1 MGASRIFSYG
11 GKTVW
16 MLITGF
22 VIAAILSVTLLTK
35 TAELRYQRDVNRMV
49 YNDNLG
55 VLNEVKAKLGMTGDS
70 LRLLLAESP
79 AEAANMPYIVVSMAD
94 HHLWYKHGKEIL
106 FEAPV
111 ATGSGKE
118 LVGGGEGQWRFE
130 TPRGRL
136 TVKGKDENPAWVPPD
151 WHYVEQAHKKGLGIV
166 HLDAGEA
173 IPTGDGG
180 VITTRNGE
188 VVRRYGNGSAVSLG
202 GGVEGKEIVVNGN
215 IVVPPYGT
223 TARRYMGVMGT
234 RRLELGDGYGI
245 HGTDHPEPTA
255 RSEPTSRARWCRSPN
270 RRLAPSAR
278 VVRSSSRLRCRHR
291 KSLIRSTCT
300 AIRPRSSTLGFEWGI
315 QRSLRRRSRSR
326 ATKCQHHPRPVFI
339 I

>member
-1 MGASRIFSYG
+1 
-11 GKTVW
+11 

-22 VIAAILSVTLLTK
+22 VIAAILSVMLLTR

-55 VLNEVKAKLGMTGDS
+55 VLNEVKSKLGMTGDS
-70 LRLLLAESP
+70 LKALLNESP
-79 AEAANMPYIVVSMAD
+79 AEAANVPYIVVSMAD
-94 HHLWYKHGKEIL
+94 HRLWYKQGKEIL

-118 LVGGGEGQWRFE
+118 LVGGSSGQWRFE

-136 TVKGKDENPAWVPPD
+136 TVKAKDEDPAWVPPD
-151 WHYVEQAHKKGLGIV
+151 WHYVEQAHKKGLGII
-166 HLDAGEA
+166 HLDAGES

-223 TARRYMGVMGT
+223 TARRYMGVLGT

-245 HGTDHPEPTA
+245 HGTDHPETIGQSVSHGCV
-255 RSEPTSRARWCRSPN
+255 RMRNEDIE
-270 RRLAPSAR
+270 RLYPM
-278 VVRSSSRLRCRHR
+278 V
-291 KSLIRSTCT
+291 
-300 AIRPRSSTLGFEWGI
+300 AIGT
-315 QRSLRRRSRSR
+315 
-326 ATKCQHHPRPVFI
+326 PVYI
-339 I
+339 Y

>member
-1 MGASRIFSYG
+1 MAVRIFSYG

-16 MLITGF
+16 MLISGF
-22 VIAAILSVTLLTK
+22 IIAAIASVTLLTK

-70 LRLLLAESP
+70 LRALLNETA
-79 AEAANMPYIVVSMAD
+79 AEATNQPYIVVSMAD
-94 HHLWYKHGKEIL
+94 HRLWYKQGKEIM
-106 FEAPV
+106 FEAAV

-118 LVGGGEGQWRFE
+118 LVGGANGQWRFE

-136 TVKGKDENPAWVPPD
+136 TVKGKDEDPAWVPPD

-166 HLDAGEA
+166 HLDPGEA
-173 IPTGDGG
+173 IPTGDG
-180 VITTRNGE
+180 VLTTQNGE
-188 VVRRYGNGSAVSLG
+188 VVKRYNNGSTVSLG

-223 TARRYMGVMGT
+223 TARRYMGVLGT

-245 HGTDHPEPTA
+245 HGTDHPETIGQSVSHGCV
-255 RSEPTSRARWCRSPN
+255 RMRNEDIE
-270 RRLAPSAR
+270 RLYPM
-278 VVRSSSRLRCRHR
+278 V
-291 KSLIRSTCT
+291 
-300 AIRPRSSTLGFEWGI
+300 AIGT
-315 QRSLRRRSRSR
+315 
-326 ATKCQHHPRPVFI
+326 PVYI
-339 I
+339 Y

>member
-1 MGASRIFSYG
+1 MGTSRVFSYG

-16 MLITGF
+16 MLILGF
-22 VIAAILSVTLLTK
+22 VGAAILSVMLLTR

-55 VLNEVKAKLGMTGDS
+55 VLNEIKSKLGMTGDS
-70 LRLLLAESP
+70 LKSLLSESP
-79 AEAANMPYIVVSMAD
+79 AAAANQPYLVVSMAD
-94 HHLWYKHGKEIL
+94 HRLWYKQGKEVL
-106 FEAPV
+106 YEAPV

-118 LVGGGEGQWRFE
+118 LVGGASGQWRFE

-136 TVKGKDENPAWVPPD
+136 TVKGKDENPAWVPPE

-166 HLDAGEA
+166 HLSPGQT
-173 IPTGDGG
+173 ISTGDG
-180 VITTRNGE
+180 VITTKNGE
-188 VVRRYGNGSAVSLG
+188 VVKRYNNGNTVSLG

-245 HGTDHPEPTA
+245 HGTDHPE
-255 RSEPTSRARWCRSPN
+255 SIGQSVSHGC
-270 RRLAPSAR
+270 
-278 VVRSSSRLRCRHR
+278 VRMRNEDIEKLYPMVQVG
-291 KSLIRSTCT
+291 T
-300 AIRPRSSTLGFEWGI
+300 
-315 QRSLRRRSRSR
+315 
-326 ATKCQHHPRPVFI
+326 PVYI
-339 I
+339 Y

>member
-1 MGASRIFSYG
+1 MGASRVFSYG

-16 MLITGF
+16 MLIVGF
-22 VIAAILSVTLLTK
+22 VGAAILSVMLLTK

-70 LRLLLAESP
+70 LKTLLNESP
-79 AEAANMPYIVVSMAD
+79 AAAANQPYIVVSMAD
-94 HHLWYKHGKEIL
+94 HHLWYKQGREVL
-106 FEAPV
+106 YEAAV

-118 LVGGGEGQWRFE
+118 LVGGASGQWRFE

-136 TVKGKDENPAWVPPD
+136 TVKAKDENPAWVPPE

-166 HLDAGEA
+166 DLSPGQTLS
-173 IPTGDGG
+173 TGDG
-180 VITTRNGE
+180 VITTQNGE
-188 VVRRYGNGSAVSLG
+188 VVKRYSNGSTVSLG

-245 HGTDHPEPTA
+245 HGTDHPE
-255 RSEPTSRARWCRSPN
+255 SIGQSVSHGC
-270 RRLAPSAR
+270 
-278 VVRSSSRLRCRHR
+278 VRMRNEDIEKLYPMVQVG
-291 KSLIRSTCT
+291 T
-300 AIRPRSSTLGFEWGI
+300 
-315 QRSLRRRSRSR
+315 
-326 ATKCQHHPRPVFI
+326 PVYI
-339 I
+339 Y

>member
-1 MGASRIFSYG
+1 MGVSGIFSYG

-22 VIAAILSVTLLTK
+22 IIAAILSVTLLTK

-55 VLNEVKAKLGMTGDS
+55 VLNEVKSKLGMTGDS
-70 LRLLLAESP
+70 LKALLNETAG
-79 AEAANMPYIVVSMAD
+79 EATNQAYIVVSMAD
-94 HHLWYKHGKEIL
+94 HRLWYKQGKEIL

-118 LVGGGEGQWRFE
+118 LVGGAAGQWRFE

-136 TVKGKDENPAWVPPD
+136 TVKGKDEDPAWVPPD

-166 HLDAGEA
+166 HLDQGEK

-180 VITTRNGE
+180 VLTTQNGE
-188 VVRRYGNGSAVSLG
+188 VVKRYSNGTSVSLG
-202 GGVEGKEIVVNGN
+202 GGVEGKEIVANGN
-215 IVVPPYGT
+215 IVIPPYGT

-245 HGTDHPEPTA
+245 HGTDHPE
-255 RSEPTSRARWCRSPN
+255 SIGQSVSHGC
-270 RRLAPSAR
+270 
-278 VVRSSSRLRCRHR
+278 VRLRNEDIER
-291 KSLIRSTCT
+291 LYPMVAVGT
-300 AIRPRSSTLGFEWGI
+300 
-315 QRSLRRRSRSR
+315 
-326 ATKCQHHPRPVFI
+326 PVYI
-339 I
+339 Y

>member
-1 MGASRIFSYG
+1 MGASRVFSYG

-16 MLITGF
+16 MLIVGF
-22 VIAAILSVTLLTK
+22 VAAAILSVMLLTR

-55 VLNEVKAKLGMTGDS
+55 VLNEIKSKLGMTGDS
-70 LRLLLAESP
+70 LKSLLSESP
-79 AEAANMPYIVVSMAD
+79 AAAADQPYIVVSMAD
-94 HHLWYKHGKEIL
+94 HRLWYKQGKEVL
-106 FEAPV
+106 YEASV

-118 LVGGGEGQWRFE
+118 LVGGASGQWRFE

-136 TVKGKDENPAWVPPD
+136 TVKGKDENPAWVPPE

-166 HLDAGEA
+166 HLSPGQT
-173 IPTGDGG
+173 ISTGDG

-188 VVRRYGNGSAVSLG
+188 VVKQYHNGSTVSLG

-245 HGTDHPEPTA
+245 HGTDHPE
-255 RSEPTSRARWCRSPN
+255 SIGQSVSHGC
-270 RRLAPSAR
+270 
-278 VVRSSSRLRCRHR
+278 VRMRNEDIEKLYPMVQVG
-291 KSLIRSTCT
+291 T
-300 AIRPRSSTLGFEWGI
+300 
-315 QRSLRRRSRSR
+315 
-326 ATKCQHHPRPVFI
+326 PVYI
-339 I
+339 Y